1 MPNVLENATTVG
13 QDCFDVDHLF
23 GTPIGQNFS
32 YDEAKAFKC
41 STALIWAKEQGITN
55 FPQYYKNYTD
65 DGLNADSSWADF
77 QCALYNMKGSD
88 EAGTGW
94 NCTYPCTSTLPQCP
108 PPPVAPVVDK
118 DLATVTEAPG
128 SSSSSLA
135 WWAWLLIGLALL
147 GLIGGL
153 AYMLMGGK
161 KEAPKKKKRA
171 VAQKKA
177 EPPAP
182 EVQAAPTP
190 VAPATLTAP
199 PVYVTQARAAP
210 VAMTAPPV
218 YAATTYAQPMAMAM
232 PIQMVA
238 APIQTATAPMAMAAP
253 TVTMASAFDRLDA
266 NHDGVISR
274 EEFAQFGFAR
284 P

>member
-1 MPNVLENATTVG
+1 MPNVVENVTTAG
-13 QDCFDVDHLF
+13 KNCFDVDHLF
-23 GTPIGQNFS
+23 GTPVGQNFS

-41 STALIWAKEQGITN
+41 STALIWAKEQGIHN
-55 FPQYYKNYTD
+55 FPQYYTNYTD
-65 DGLNADSSWADF
+65 DGLNANSSWADF
-77 QCALYNMKGSD
+77 QCALYGMRGSD
-88 EAGTGW
+88 ESGTGW

-108 PPPVAPVVDK
+108 PPPVVDK
-118 DLATVTEAPG
+118 EFATATEPPAGG
-128 SSSSSLA
+128 SSGSSGSMA

-147 GLIGGL
+147 GLIGGI

-161 KEAPKKKKRA
+161 AAPKKKKRA
-171 VAQKKA
+171 VAQKKT

-218 YAATTYAQPMAMAM
+218 YAATTYTQPMAMAV
-232 PIQMVA
+232 PIQTVA
-238 APIQTATAPMAMAAP
+238 APIQTVTAP
-253 TVTMASAFDRLDA
+253 TMASAFDRLDA